1 MSDGLDAMT
10 AMRAKTTASRRT
22 LPPPRHQP
30 RSTPVPMP
38 DLTPA
43 QPRPAPPAADPQ
55 TTAPQVPPTPN
66 RPEST
71 STDLAKVSSTDLA
84 KVSST
89 DLAKV
94 SIYLDDTTDTY
105 LETVRAAARST
116 RPRVDATRSAVVRLA
131 LTRLAEQLQPTEV
144 VAELQRSAAAHTGP
158 GRKRA

>member
-1 MSDGLDAMT
+1 MADGLDSLT

-22 LPPPRHQP
+22 LPPPRHKP

-38 DLTPA
+38 ES
-43 QPRPAPPAADPQ
+43 APPAQA
-55 TTAPQVPPTPN
+55 APATPPAEVH
-66 RPEST
+66 RPGGVRSSDRDVLHEPVGS
-71 STDLAKVSSTDLA
+71 SPAQSAPPSDLT
-84 KVSST
+84 
-89 DLAKV
+89 KV

-105 LETVRAAARST
+105 LETVRAAARTT

-131 LTRLAEQLQPTEV
+131 LTRLAEQLQPAEV